1 MANNQFLVSV
11 ADAIIRD
18 PNTLAGIM
26 VGTANLDSAL
36 TMTMAETEVR
46 GGINNPLLYVY
57 KHDKKIAIK
66 ITQATFDKNILA
78 LNAGSNVLNGTV
90 SVVASECYVLSS
102 GSATMAHTPT
112 GNVTIFF
119 SDNTLATVTPTGSVV
134 SSGTSND
141 KVTCVYTY
149 NETADRI
156 TVETITPPTVVD
168 LTLKAEVRDNTGI
181 VTDYLY
187 INIPRYQVAGN
198 YTLSL
203 TANGVSNQALEG
215 SALAVAS
222 ADCTTGE
229 YYATVTWVSATGAA
243 ISVTDIAAT
252 PSYVTFSA
260 AAPASE
266 QLTTWGL
273 RGGLYSNVNVTTSC
287 SYIKASGSSTF
298 TVGLHTGLV
307 TCGSAPLAGW
317 SGCIVVSYDDSVQGI
332 ITDNVQFMTT
342 A

>member
-18 PNTLAGIM
+18 PNTLEGIM

-57 KHDKKIAIK
+57 KHDKKIAVK
-66 ITQATFDKNILA
+66 ITQATFDKNLLA
-78 LNAGSNVLNGTV
+78 LNAGASVLSGTV
-90 SVVASECYVLSS
+90 SVVMSECVVLSS
-102 GSATMAHTPT
+102 GSASCTETPT

-119 SDNTLATVTPTGSVV
+119 SDNTLATVVPTAKVV
-134 SSGTSND
+134 TSGTSND
-141 KVTCVYTY
+141 KVTLVYTY
-149 NETADRI
+149 NTTADRI

-168 LTLKAEVRDNTGI
+168 MTLKAEVRDNTGI
-181 VTDYLY
+181 ITDYLY

-215 SALAVAS
+215 SALAVTS

-243 ISVTDIAAT
+243 IPVSDIAAT
-252 PSYVTFSA
+252 PANITFSA
-260 AAPASE
+260 AAPVSK
-266 QLTTWGL
+266 QITTYGL
-273 RGGLYSNVNVTTSC
+273 RGGVYSNANVTTTC

-298 TVGLHTGLV
+298 AVGLHTGLL
-307 TCGSAPLAGW
+307 TCGSAHLAGW
-317 SGCIVVSYDDSVQGI
+317 SGCVIVTYDDATHGI
-332 ITDNVQFMTT
+332 ITDTVDFIT
-342 A
+342 AA